1 MHVVTG
7 EQPRILKQT
16 LILLKPLNGMRFNA
30 LDILAGRQSLLSSQN
45 VSYKSSST
53 SNALEHGEPSLKRT
67 ANKLNFSFQL
77 TFL

>member
-16 LILLKPLNGMRFNA
+16 LTLLKPLNGMRFNA

-45 VSYKSSST
+45 VSCNSSST
-53 SNALEHGEPSLKRT
+53 SNALVHGEPSLKRT